1 MAFDQAFAQAIQNH
15 IHGNATLT
23 APTGHKV
30 LLMTANGTST
40 AGGTEL
46 ATGGGYT
53 AGTGQAITFSSAT
66 AATPSVS
73 ANNASIS
80 FTNMPAATIVGIE
93 IKNSGSVRL
102 EFGALTA
109 SKTTASGDTL
119 SFAASAITS
128 ALS

>member
-1 MAFDQAFAQAIQNH
+1 MSLDQSFAQAIQNH
-15 IHGNATLT
+15 IHGGSSLT

-40 AGGTEL
+40 SGGTEL
-46 ATGGGYT
+46 STGGGYT
-53 AGTGQAITFSSAT
+53 AGTGQSITWASAT

-73 ANNASIS
+73 ANSGSIS

-93 IKNSGSVRL
+93 IKSGSNVRL

-119 SFAASAITS
+119 SFAASAISS

>member
-1 MAFDQAFAQAIQNH
+1 MALDQTFAQAIQNH
-15 IHGNATLT
+15 THGGTTLT

-40 AGGTEL
+40 AAGTEL

-53 AGTGQAITFSSAT
+53 AGTGQNITFAAAT

-73 ANNASIS
+73 ANSSSIS

-93 IKNSGSVRL
+93 IKSGANVRL

-119 SFAASAITS
+119 SFAASAISS

>member
-1 MAFDQAFAQAIQNH
+1 MSLDQAYAKKIQDH
-15 IHGNATLT
+15 VHGGTALT

-30 LLMTANGTST
+30 LLMTANGSST

-53 AGTGQAITFSSAT
+53 AGTGQAITFAAAT

-73 ANNASIS
+73 ANSGSIS

-93 IKNSGSVRL
+93 IKDGSSVRI

-119 SFAASAITS
+119 TFAASAISS